1 MGRCIDEKGDC
12 LNRIHEFAVKYL
24 SLYRNPQTKE
34 ADVFE
39 GFSNVCFDLGFE
51 MDCGDA
57 FVACFSVDAFH
68 DADEFVK
75 IKDNISDINLLGG
88 AIFSKWRYITHWS
101 YCEKLLD
108 DNNRKWFINAF
119 SKLAELSD
127 REIDD

>member
-1 MGRCIDEKGDC
+1 MYK
-12 LNRIHEFAVKYL
+12 IHEFADKYI

-34 ADVFE
+34 AEVFE
-39 GFSNVCFDLGFE
+39 GFSEACFDIGFE

-101 YCEKLLD
+101 YYEKLLD